1 VNVLSTPHLIAQD
14 NDESEIIVGQNVPF
28 QAGYNPGF
36 TTGATTTTAGGTTS
50 TLANNYN
57 IASLIAPIQ
66 RQNVDLK
73 LKIKP
78 QIHEGEM
85 IRMDIEESQ
94 EEIVA
99 NNPTLGPTTA
109 KRSVKTKVVVKD
121 QSTIVIGGLVQDRN
135 VTSVSKIPLLGDIP
149 ILGWAFR
156 STNIVKKKTNLLLLL
171 TPYIIRDQSD
181 FRRILER
188 KQREHRELY
197 ELYYGKKPD
206 YTLAEASSRPGP
218 LTRVRQ
224 QVTTESAKIE
234 NGGAGGVG
242 EKTMKPPSYAPEA
255 PPPTAP
261 LPVPVPAPAPSGSAT
276 SGRTID
282 PSAVPSGPPPAS
294 PPAAP
299 PAAAQ
304 PRTFPP
310 TQGTFLPIPG
320 SEPAAPSVP
329 TPAPGA
335 ANPPPGGG

>member
-1 VNVLSTPHLIAQD
+1 MGPVSAELKDIFPFPSVGVVIQALQSNSDVNVLSTPHLIAQD
-14 NDESEIIVGQNVPF
+14 NEESEIIVGNNVPF

-36 TTGATTTTAGGTTS
+36 NTSLGTTTTSGNSNTNL
-50 TLANNYN
+50 LANPL
-57 IASLIAPIQ
+57 AVSLIAPIQ

-78 QIHEGEM
+78 QIHEGDM
-85 IRMDIEESQ
+85 VRMDIEESQ

-135 VTSVSKIPLLGDIP
+135 VTSVSKVPLLGDIP

-224 QVTTESAKIE
+224 QVVDRERQDRERRA
-234 NGGAGGVG
+234 A
-242 EKTMKPPSYAPEA
+242 A
-255 PPPTAP
+255 
-261 LPVPVPAPAPSGSAT
+261 APAR
-276 SGRTID
+276 GR
-282 PSAVPSGPPPAS
+282 
-294 PPAAP
+294 
-299 PAAAQ
+299 
-304 PRTFPP
+304 
-310 TQGTFLPIPG
+310 
-320 SEPAAPSVP
+320 
-329 TPAPGA
+329 
-335 ANPPPGGG
+335 